1 MKVILNEHVENLGD
15 RGATCD
21 VKPGYARN
29 YLIPK
34 GLAYLA
40 TPANQ
45 ARFREEQKKWEVRQT
60 REKGEAEVLAGRLAG
75 LELSFRR
82 RAGEG
87 DTLYGSVTAS
97 DVAEALAEKGL
108 PIDRRKI
115 HLAQHVKRVGSF
127 PAEIRLHRDVHV
139 PITLHV
145 EAEGEQAE
153 QA

>member
-1 MKVILNEHVENLGD
+1 MKVILNEPVENLGD

-34 GLAYLA
+34 GLAYAA
-40 TPANQ
+40 TSGNL
-45 ARFREEQKKWEVRQT
+45 ARFREEQKKWELRQA
-60 REKGEAEVLAGRLAG
+60 REKGEAEVLAGRLTG
-75 LELSFRR
+75 LALSFVR

-97 DVAEALAEKGL
+97 DVAEALVGKGF
-108 PIDRRKI
+108 PIERRKV
-115 HLAQHVKRVGSF
+115 HLAHHIKRVGTF
-127 PAEIRLHRDVHV
+127 TAEVRLHKDVHV

>member
-1 MKVILNEHVENLGD
+1 MKVILNEHVDNLGD

-34 GLAYLA
+34 GLAYAA
-40 TPANQ
+40 TQANL
-45 ARFREEQKKWEVRQT
+45 ARFREEQKKWEVRQA

-75 LELSFRR
+75 VPLAFRR

-97 DVAEALAEKGL
+97 DVADALAGKGL

-115 HLAQHVKRVGSF
+115 HLPHHIKRVGSF
-127 PAEIRLHRDVHV
+127 TAEVRLHRDVHV
-139 PITLHV
+139 PVTLIV

>member
-1 MKVILNEHVENLGD
+1 MKVILNENVENLGD
-15 RGATCD
+15 RGATCE

-40 TPANQ
+40 TPANL
-45 ARFREEQKKWEVRQT
+45 ARFREETKKWEVRQA

-87 DTLYGSVTAS
+87 DTLYGSVTAT
-97 DVAEALAEKGL
+97 DVAEAIAEKGF
-108 PIDRRKI
+108 PVDRRKI
-115 HLAQHVKRVGSF
+115 HLAHHIKRIGSF
-127 PAEIRLHRDVHV
+127 TAEVRLHKDVHV

-145 EAEGEQAE
+145 EAEVEQAE

>member
-21 VKPGYARN
+21 VKSGYARN

-34 GLAYLA
+34 GLAYVA

-45 ARFREEQKKWEVRQT
+45 ARFREEQKKWEVRQA
-60 REKGEAEVLAGRLAG
+60 REKGEAEVLAGRLSG
-75 LELSFRR
+75 LVLSFRR

-87 DTLYGSVTAS
+87 DTLYGSVTAT
-97 DVAEALAEKGL
+97 DVAEAMAEKGF
-108 PIDRRKI
+108 PVDRRRV
-115 HLAQHVKRVGSF
+115 HLAHHIKRVGSF
-127 PAEIRLHRDVHV
+127 TAEVRLHKDVHV
-139 PITLHV
+139 PITLNV
-145 EAEGEQAE
+145 EAEIEQAE